1 MGKST
6 NISDTESLFFVFFH
20 VVIPI
25 SCVHLFFSKKCEFPR
40 AWILSLMKDNIEN
53 AEVQFF
59 VSHFLPQAAH
69 LRERGKIIFVS
80 KCLLLVSYYSGTTRA
95 DFVTILSIPFDLL
108 CQYKTI
114 SHPKLKE
121 LNKQKTATAYS
132 EDRRRRRF
140 FESTRSEGSEYESR
154 KSLKFYHL
162 KEDDVSKRCELDIR
176 NLEAQLCTIFFSVM
190 PVAKTWFL
198 IQKRTVSYLSW
209 PKATD
214 INTSK
219 LAFYCVWQQIVL
231 FHDRDCSNAEWPN
244 IGSKNIWDITTTGQI
259 NLHSFRIHVVVSL
272 NLWGCEA
279 RYSATVFETWQL
291 MFWNLMQTLNSVN
304 FFLCLYS

>member
-219 LAFYCVWQQIVL
+219 LATLLCLTPNCFIPRQRLQQCRMAKYWKQKYMRHYNNRSDQPSKL
-231 FHDRDCSNAEWPN
+231 SNSCCRF
-244 IGSKNIWDITTTGQI
+244 IK
-259 NLHSFRIHVVVSL
+259 SL
-272 NLWGCEA
+272 RLWGTIFCHC
-279 RYSATVFETWQL
+279 
-291 MFWNLMQTLNSVN
+291 FWNMTTYVLELNSDVE
-304 FFLCLYS
+304 FC